1 MSQQINKVFVP
12 TEEQKAAFEQWALD
26 LNETLDFPV
35 DPIERGGMEG
45 YLLGFLAGAEEGIYK
60 AAREAGCDTLP
71 EKFVEMI
78 AVLHT
83 RRKQILQA

>member
-1 MSQQINKVFVP
+1 MNQQVNGGFVP

-45 YLLGFLAGAEEGIYK
+45 YLLGFLAGAEEGLHK

-71 EKFVEMI
+71 EKLVEMV

-83 RRKQILQA
+83 RRKQILQG